1 MAPLGGSHRS
11 KEVPKTIFRLQS
23 PRLPYNL
30 GNGEKL
36 MKKLGCALVVVVS
49 LILNCLFAFG
59 ESALGPIPPI
69 PEKFKNIQIIK
80 PDPSVPKE
88 IADFSGEWEGVWK
101 FVGGKH
107 YNIPYGTELRRAKF
121 LIYEVSTSKVK
132 FIYGVA
138 PNLYSARRGSWIDYS
153 SDIRDFQD
161 KKYISFMPP
170 SGYALKF
177 HLEDGLLKGVEGGKS
192 SIEMKRIK

>member
-1 MAPLGGSHRS
+1 
-11 KEVPKTIFRLQS
+11 
-23 PRLPYNL
+23 
-30 GNGEKL
+30 
-36 MKKLGCALVVVVS
+36 MKKLGFALVIVVS

-59 ESALGPIPPI
+59 EDALGPIPPI

-101 FVGGKH
+101 FVGRGSGWS
-107 YNIPYGTELRRAKF
+107 YGEELRKAKF
-121 LIYEVSTSKVK
+121 IIYEISTSKVK
-132 FIYGVA
+132 FVYGVA
-138 PNLYSARRGSWIDYS
+138 PNLKSARGGGWRDYS

-170 SGYALKF
+170 SGYALEF

>member
-1 MAPLGGSHRS
+1 
-11 KEVPKTIFRLQS
+11 
-23 PRLPYNL
+23 
-30 GNGEKL
+30 

-59 ESALGPIPPI
+59 EDALGPIPPI

-101 FVGGKH
+101 FVGEKK
-107 YNIPYGTELRRAKF
+107 YNIPWGTELRRGKMI
-121 LIYEVSTSKVK
+121 IYEVSTSKVK
-132 FIYGVA
+132 FVWGA
-138 PNLYSARRGSWIDYS
+138 SPNLIVGRSAHWGDYS

-161 KKYISFMPP
+161 KKYISFVNP
-170 SGYALKF
+170 SGFVVEF
-177 HLEDGLLKGVEGGKS
+177 HLEDGLLKGHEGEKS